1 MKWKVGLD
9 IPVSYTPAINA
20 GENGIILK
28 GEQSNPNKSG
38 IQYELVKK
46 GNWSD
51 QTFDKI
57 VIKKTRNFQQD
68 AQHTASE
75 LSN

>member
-46 GNWSD
+46 ETGPIRLLIRSSSNN
-51 QTFDKI
+51 K
-57 VIKKTRNFQQD
+57 
-68 AQHTASE
+68 E
-75 LSN
+75 LSAGRSTYRQ